1 VLIAVLGAL
10 FPVIALFLPMWTV
23 TDARTGAES
32 MQALWQRE
40 IGIQLAVMLVLI
52 SALAI
57 GFGVAAALNIGTQER
72 VTFWSMWGSALF
84 LLVLAMMSRFTIG
97 WILFPVSV
105 LALVTCVHAVRACG
119 VSPITETRDE
129 DVPSDPRRLTES

>member
-1 VLIAVLGAL
+1 L

-40 IGIQLAVMLVLI
+40 VGAQLGVMLVLI

-57 GFGVAAALNIGTQER
+57 GFGVAAAFNIGTQER
-72 VTFWSMWGSALF
+72 VMSWSMWGSALF
-84 LLVLAMMSRFTIG
+84 LLVLSIMSGFTIG
-97 WILFPVSV
+97 WILFPVAV
-105 LALVTCVHAVRACG
+105 LALVTCVHAARAG
-119 VSPITETRDE
+119 SDPSTIESRDE
-129 DVPSDPRRLTES
+129 DSPNDPRRLPES